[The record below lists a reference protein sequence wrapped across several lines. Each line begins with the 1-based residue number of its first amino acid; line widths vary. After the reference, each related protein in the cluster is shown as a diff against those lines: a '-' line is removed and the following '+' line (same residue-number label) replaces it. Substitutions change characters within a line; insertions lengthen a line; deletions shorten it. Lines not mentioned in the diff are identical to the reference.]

1 MSQRGAAIMVA
12 AGGVALS
19 CVALGFAIVVWCAPY
34 SESPHLAQSSRS
46 VDGRFVVAAIA
57 QVLWTFFALASVA
70 LPPEQLPRWMRP
82 KPIKPS
88 DPGTLAFSLVMAIL
102 VVLMGSSLLATS
114 DAIAMSDKPLL
125 QTSSFRSLPLSM
137 CLVTQFLGIFAL
149 RLNRPPSLQPAVA

>member
-1 MSQRGAAIMVA
+1 MVA

-34 SESPHLAQSSRS
+34 SEYPHLAQSSRS
-46 VDGRFVVAAIA
+46 VDGGFVVAAIA

-70 LPPEQLPRWMRP
+70 LPPEQLPRWMRL
-82 KPIKPS
+82 KPAKPS
-88 DPGTLAFSLVMAIL
+88 DPGTLAFSLVMAIVLAFTGALL
-102 VVLMGSSLLATS
+102 VKSIN
-114 DAIAMSDKPLL
+114 AIGMSDKPLL

-149 RLNRPPSLQPAVA
+149 RLNRPPSPQPAVA